1 MQLSAEM
8 TASEQHTMSSALDK
22 LWLPGRCLSL
32 TSISPQLEALQY
44 IRNLFFFF
52 TVTARRF
59 SHEKAITLHNSSFY
73 QVPGRLANFKL
84 FVQRYD
90 NYA

>member
-44 IRNLFFFF
+44 IRNLFFFYRDSKTF
-52 TVTARRF
+52 LPRKGNHFA
-59 SHEKAITLHNSSFY
+59 
-73 QVPGRLANFKL
+73 
-84 FVQRYD
+84 
-90 NYA
+90 